1 MNERK
6 KQQQYA
12 DMLNKQVIAKENAKK
27 QEEIESK
34 YEASSSS
41 ISLPSER
48 SAARGGGY
56 NAKANQVSPAI
67 YRQALRRS
75 PTKEVMSKKE
85 NLVQQYELESRL
97 QKDLLRVDEEK
108 RQRIADVQN
117 QRKKEELER
126 LQEKNRRQ
134 HEYMSALKEQQVS
147 FPRF

>member
-1 MNERK
+1 MSGGVKGRVRRCK
-6 KQQQYA
+6 GCVRQY
-12 DMLNKQVIAKENAKK
+12 
-27 QEEIESK
+27 SK
-34 YEASSSS
+34 EASV
-41 ISLPSER
+41 L
-48 SAARGGGY
+48 
-56 NAKANQVSPAI
+56 
-67 YRQALRRS
+67 
-75 PTKEVMSKKE
+75 
-85 NLVQQYELESRL
+85 LVQQYELESRL